1 MKLTKRNA
9 VQFLLYLLLT
19 AGLVI
24 VVMPFCYMISTSLKP
39 NGALYEFPPHF
50 FPSLQ
55 EITLENYD
63 YILHQGKFYMNFLNS
78 VLVSGITVA
87 IAAFVAAALGF
98 CIARFRFP

>member
-50 FPSLQ
+50 SRRLRKLHWRIM
-55 EITLENYD
+55 ITYC
-63 YILHQGKFYMNFLNS
+63 IRGNF
-78 VLVSGITVA
+78 I
-87 IAAFVAAALGF
+87 
-98 CIARFRFP
+98 

>member
-39 NGALYEFPPHF
+39 NGRLTHSAALFP
-50 FPSLQ
+50 
-55 EITLENYD
+55 
-63 YILHQGKFYMNFLNS
+63 
-78 VLVSGITVA
+78 
-87 IAAFVAAALGF
+87 VAAGNYTGEL
-98 CIARFRFP
+98 